1 MLKIED
7 LKTQNNYIHFQAIDQ
22 NFTVHCN
29 TVGKIAVSI
38 SKSADLVAAR
48 KPRYRFDAMSIAIN
62 ENATK
67 RRKIISI
74 EIDHI

>member
-22 NFTVHCN
+22 NLTVHCY
-29 TVGKIAVSI
+29 TVGKITVSI

-48 KPRYRFDAMSIAIN
+48 KPRHRFDSISIAIN
-62 ENATK
+62 ATAIK
-67 RRKIISI
+67 R
-74 EIDHI
+74 